1 MPDLLAVPQADTPQH
16 SKTDMT
22 ADTIAIN
29 QKMDQFDG
37 HHSVWLFGYGS
48 LIYKADFP
56 YLQRRPA
63 SIANWTRRFW
73 QGSHDHR
80 GTPDAPGRVV
90 TLIEAPGAI
99 CHGMAYLITPEVF
112 AHLDHREKDGY
123 LRLATP
129 ISFED
134 QQADAGVGVG
144 DMRVGDMRVG
154 DVRMGD
160 VRVGDN
166 VVGAAGNVSAGE
178 AAVEAGSVLGLVY
191 IATPDNLAFIGEASE
206 RDIAEH
212 IARSAGPSGP
222 NSDYLN
228 HLAHALRE
236 LGRDDP
242 HVFEIERHLVELAS
256 RMART

>member
-1 MPDLLAVPQADTPQH
+1 VPDLLAVPQADTPQH

-134 QQADAGVGVG
+134 EEADNAP
-144 DMRVGDMRVG
+144 
-154 DVRMGD
+154 
-160 VRVGDN
+160 
-166 VVGAAGNVSAGE
+166 E
-178 AAVEAGSVLGLVY
+178 SVLGLVY

-242 HVFEIERHLVELAS
+242 HVFGIERHLVELAS

>member
-1 MPDLLAVPQADTPQH
+1 
-16 SKTDMT
+16 MT

-29 QKMDQFDG
+29 QMMDQFDG

-63 SIANWTRRFW
+63 SIAGWTRRFW

-90 TLIEAPGAI
+90 TIIEETGAV

-112 AHLDHREKDGY
+112 AHLDHREKNGY
-123 LRLATP
+123 LRLA
-129 ISFED
+129 IAIAFED
-134 QQADAGVGVG
+134 G
-144 DMRVGDMRVG
+144 DQ
-154 DVRMGD
+154 
-160 VRVGDN
+160 
-166 VVGAAGNVSAGE
+166 
-178 AAVEAGSVLGLVY
+178 VEGLVY
-191 IATPDNLAFIGEASE
+191 IATPDNTAFLGAASE
-206 RDIAEH
+206 QEIARH

-228 HLAHALRE
+228 HLATALRE
-236 LGRDDP
+236 LGRHDQ
-242 HVFEIERHLVELAS
+242 HVFEIERHLAGLKGSA
-256 RMART
+256 